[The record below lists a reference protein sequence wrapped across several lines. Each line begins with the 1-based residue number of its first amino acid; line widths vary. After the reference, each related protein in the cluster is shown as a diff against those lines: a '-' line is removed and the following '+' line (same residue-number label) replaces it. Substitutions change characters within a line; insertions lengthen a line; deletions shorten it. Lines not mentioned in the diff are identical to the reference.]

1 MLQLTIEKWLKERR
15 PAKASGGRLSPGTL
29 VDDWRIEA
37 FLGAGMSAEVYRVM
51 NVRFGQ
57 EGALKLL
64 VDGTKGLRA
73 RFLAE
78 ADAIRFLSLP
88 ALPRF
93 LGAGVLGGEPY
104 FVMDY
109 LQPLPDPMPRAEV
122 PRFMNK
128 VAKAVQMLHDSG
140 YIHRDIKPAN
150 ILVRKN
156 GDPALID
163 LGLIKKR
170 GLGAGSPII
179 RCRDGISI
187 IDGKPVGVG
196 TLDYAAP
203 EQLLKG
209 EYSVQGDVFA
219 LGKLLVFFYGGR
231 IPWNVRNIVRRA
243 TRESPGDRY
252 RTADAFASALRHRNR
267 LPAAVAFLAAMALAL
282 VVSFPVLRPVLRER
296 LGPVLNPP
304 KSVFTVT
311 HHPNETDAAYFSRI
325 LPYAERGNV
334 ESQVVVA
341 EAFFYGRGVP
351 TNRVAAVRWYRL
363 AAEKGD
369 ASAQAS
375 LGLCLF
381 RGWGCEVDKVAAV
394 EMYRMAAEQG
404 HLGGIS
410 DFAYCLLHGIG
421 TEQDVNSGFQW
432 AMNAAVRGHAPAQT
446 LVGECYLDGLG
457 VEQDPVRAET
467 WLYRAARQGN
477 ARAQMLLR
485 TR

>member
-15 PAKASGGRLSPGTL
+15 PAKASGGRLPQGTL

-64 VDGTKGLRA
+64 LDGSKGLRA

-88 ALPRF
+88 VLPRF
-93 LGAGVLGGEPY
+93 LGSGTLDGEPY
-104 FVMDY
+104 FVMEY
-109 LQPLPDPMPRAEV
+109 LQPLPDPMPRADV

-128 VAKAVQMLHDSG
+128 VAKAVQTLHDAG

-150 ILVRKN
+150 ILLRKN

-170 GLGAGSPII
+170 GFGAGSPVV
-179 RCRDGISI
+179 RCKDGISI

-219 LGKLLVFFYGGR
+219 LGKLLSFFYGGR
-231 IPWNVRNIVRRA
+231 VPWNVQNIVRRA
-243 TRESPGDRY
+243 TREAPGDRF
-252 RTADAFASALRHRNR
+252 RSANAFAAALRHRNR
-267 LPAAVAFLAAMALAL
+267 LPAAVALLIALAL
-282 VVSFPVLRPVLRER
+282 ALAAAFPAIRPTLRAWI
-296 LGPVLNPP
+296 GPIVNPP
-304 KSVFTVT
+304 KSVLTVAP
-311 HHPNETDAAYFSRI
+311 HPDETDAAYLSRI
-325 LPYAERGNV
+325 LPYAARGNV
-334 ESQVVVA
+334 EAQTVVA
-341 EAFFYGRGVP
+341 EAYFYGRGTP
-351 TNRVAAVRWYRL
+351 TNRAEAVRWYML
-363 AAEKGD
+363 AAEQGD

-375 LGLCLF
+375 LGLCLH
-381 RGWGCEVDKVAAV
+381 RGWGCKADKAAAV
-394 EMYRMAAEQG
+394 RMYESAAKQG
-404 HLGGIS
+404 HLGGTS
-410 DFAYCLLHGIG
+410 DLAYCLLHGIG
-421 TEQDVNSGFQW
+421 TEKDEAAGFQW
-432 AMNAAVRGHAPAQT
+432 AMKAALRGHAPAQT
-446 LVGECYLDGLG
+446 IVGECYLDGIG
-457 VEQDPVRAET
+457 VEADPVRAET
-467 WLYRAARQGN
+467 WLYRAARQNN

>member
-1 MLQLTIEKWLKERR
+1 MLQLAIEKWLNERR
-15 PAKASGGRLSPGTL
+15 PAKASGGRLSTGTL
-29 VDDWRIEA
+29 IDDWRVEA

-64 VDGTKGLRA
+64 VDDSKGLRA

-93 LGAGVLGGEPY
+93 LGAGTLDGEPY

-109 LQPLPDPMPRAEV
+109 LQPLPDPMPRADV
-122 PRFMNK
+122 PQFVNK
-128 VAKAVQMLHDSG
+128 VAKAVQMLHDAG

-170 GLGAGSPII
+170 GLSAGSPII
-179 RCRDGISI
+179 RCKNGISI

-231 IPWNVRNIVRRA
+231 VPWNVRNIVRRA

-252 RTADAFASALRHRNR
+252 RSADAFAAALRHRNR
-267 LPAAVAFLAAMALAL
+267 LPAAATLLVAFAIAMVA
-282 VVSFPVLRPVLRER
+282 SFPAMRPAFREW
-296 LGPVLNPP
+296 LGHVLNPP
-304 KSVFTVT
+304 KSVFTVA
-311 HHPNETDAAYFSRI
+311 PRPDETDAAYLARI

-334 ESQVVVA
+334 EAQVVVA
-341 EAFFYGRGVP
+341 ESFFYGRGTQ
-351 TNRVAAVRWYRL
+351 TNRAEAVRWYIL
-363 AAEKGD
+363 AANQGD

-375 LGLCLF
+375 LGLCRL
-381 RGWGCEVDKVAAV
+381 RGWGCDVDKAAAV
-394 EMYRMAAEQG
+394 ELYRKAAEQG

-410 DFAYCLLHGIG
+410 DLAYCLLHGIG
-421 TEQDVNSGFQW
+421 VEQNVESGFQW
-432 AMNAAVRGHAPAQT
+432 AMTAAVRGHAPAQT
-446 LVGECYLDGLG
+446 MVGECYLDGIG
-457 VEQDPVRAET
+457 VEQDPIRAET

>member
-1 MLQLTIEKWLKERR
+1 MLQLTIEKWLNERR

-29 VDDWRIEA
+29 IDDWRVEA

-64 VDGTKGLRA
+64 VDGTKGLKA

-93 LGAGVLGGEPY
+93 LGAGTLDGEPY

-109 LQPLPDPMPRAEV
+109 LQPLPDPMPRADV

-128 VAKAVQMLHDSG
+128 VAKAVQMLHDAG

-150 ILVRKN
+150 ILLRNN
-156 GDPALID
+156 GNPALID

-170 GLGAGSPII
+170 GMGAGSPII
-179 RCRDGISI
+179 RCKNGISI

-252 RTADAFASALRHRNR
+252 RSANAFAAALRHRNR
-267 LPAAVAFLAAMALAL
+267 LPVALVFLFAVALAL
-282 VVSFPVLRPVLRER
+282 VVSFPALRPMLRER
-296 LGPVLNPP
+296 LGPILNPP
-304 KSVFTVT
+304 KSVFVVAP
-311 HHPNETDAAYFSRI
+311 HPDETDAAYLARI

-334 ESQVVVA
+334 EAQVAVA
-341 EAFFYGRGVP
+341 EAFFYGRGTQ
-351 TNRVAAVRWYRL
+351 TNRAEAVRWYGL
-363 AAEKGD
+363 AADKGD

-375 LGLCLF
+375 LGLCLH
-381 RGWGCEVDKVAAV
+381 RGWGCEVDKAAAV
-394 EMYRMAAEQG
+394 EMYKKSAEQG

-410 DFAYCLLHGIG
+410 DLAYCLLHGIG
-421 TEQDVNSGFQW
+421 IEQDFDAGFQW
-432 AMNAAVRGHAPAQT
+432 AMKAAVRGHAPAQT
-446 LVGECYLDGLG
+446 RVGECYLDGIG
-457 VEQDPVRAET
+457 VEPDPVRAET